1 MAERER
7 VSTPKL
13 GSGMESDPATTWE
26 QSLDKERDIRGTKS
40 DAHVLNNGPAQAQLI
55 NGYFITSDHRG
66 LLSPFCEYWVSMSSA
81 NLTLPQ
87 DGHAVVMDQRSFTS
101 ANVSSPLLTAFH
113 V

>member
-40 DAHVLNNGPAQAQLI
+40 DAHVFNSGPTQAYLI
-55 NGYFITSDHRG
+55 KGIS
-66 LLSPFCEYWVSMSSA
+66 
-81 NLTLPQ
+81 
-87 DGHAVVMDQRSFTS
+87 
-101 ANVSSPLLTAFH
+101 
-113 V
+113 